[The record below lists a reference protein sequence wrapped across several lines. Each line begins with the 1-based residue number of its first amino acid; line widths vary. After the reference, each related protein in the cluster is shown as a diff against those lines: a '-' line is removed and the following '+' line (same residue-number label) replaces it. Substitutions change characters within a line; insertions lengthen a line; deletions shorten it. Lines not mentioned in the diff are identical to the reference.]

1 MGKSK
6 ILIIGAS
13 GNLGFHLAE
22 ASLKFD
28 HPTFA
33 LVRDSAFSDPIKAQK
48 LHSLSHAGATLLK
61 GSLQDE
67 ASIVEAVKLVDV
79 VISAVSA
86 KQTLDQKL
94 LIRVIKQSGSIK
106 RFIPAEFGADPTKV
120 QIYDLEDGHNFYAPK
135 LEIRQMV
142 EAEGIPY
149 TCICCN
155 FFMKILL
162 PSLVQP
168 GLNAPP
174 RDKVT
179 IFGDG
184 NTKGLF
190 DRRRLLISCH
200 VIVILF
206 VWCLFMKGFFA
217 GVFVKENDVA
227 AFTISTVDDPRTLN
241 KVLYLRPPGN
251 VCSLNELVEMWET
264 KIGKKLEKS
273 HVSEEELVKK
283 IKGTSYPANFEQLFI
298 YSAFIKKDHTY
309 FDIESSNGVNG
320 TELYPQLK
328 YTTVSEF
335 LDTLV

>member
-6 ILIIGAS
+6 ILVIGAT
-13 GNLGFHLAE
+13 GNLGYHLAE
-22 ASLKFD
+22 ASIKFC

-33 LVRDSAFSDPIKAQK
+33 LVRDSAFSDPSKAQK

-61 GSLQDE
+61 GSLEDE
-67 ASIVEAVKLVDV
+67 ASLFEAVKLVDV
-79 VISAVSA
+79 VICAVSA
-86 KQTLDQKL
+86 KQTLQQRL
-94 LIRVIKQSGSIK
+94 LIRVIKEAGSIK
-106 RFIPAEFGADPTKV
+106 RFIPSEFGSDPTRV
-120 QIYDLEDGHNFYAPK
+120 RVSELDDGYNFYAPK
-135 LEIRQMV
+135 VEIRRLV

-149 TCICCN
+149 TYISCN

-168 GLNAPP
+168 GLDAPP

-184 NTKGLF
+184 NTKG
-190 DRRRLLISCH
+190 
-200 VIVILF
+200 V
-206 VWCLFMKGFFA
+206 FMK
-217 GVFVKENDVA
+217 ESDVA
-227 AFTISTVDDPRTLN
+227 AFTINAVDDPRTLN

-264 KIGKKLEKS
+264 KIGKNLEKL
-273 HVSEEELVKK
+273 HISEEGLLVK
-283 IKGTSYPANFEQLFI
+283 IKGTSFPANFEMLFI
-298 YSAFIKKDHTY
+298 YSAFIRGDHTY
-309 FDIESSNGVNG
+309 FDIESSSGVNG
-320 TELYPQLK
+320 TELYPHLK